1 MLYLYLNT
9 IEVDFFGIF
18 EALRVFNEILDN
30 DSIIRFLFFSILKLF
45 IFWIEF
51 KNQKKF
57 NFGIKFYVLNTYSI
71 RNPCIVSF
79 KYTEGV
85 LYSTQEILNKKL

>member
-1 MLYLYLNT
+1 MLYIYLNT

-51 KNQKKF
+51 KNKK
-57 NFGIKFYVLNTYSI
+57 NLISV
-71 RNPCIVSF
+71 
-79 KYTEGV
+79 
-85 LYSTQEILNKKL
+85 

>member
-1 MLYLYLNT
+1 MLYIYLNT

-45 IFWIEF
+45 FFWIEF
-51 KNQKKF
+51 KNQK
-57 NFGIKFYVLNTYSI
+57 NLISV
-71 RNPCIVSF
+71 
-79 KYTEGV
+79 
-85 LYSTQEILNKKL
+85 